1 MRSSRLVSLK
11 IARHYKG
18 LLFQSGESPVTRSAA
33 GSDPVPQ
40 FFDTIGYMF
49 RSASRYA
56 PDNLMITGDGV
67 NRAEQRFP
75 SLGAFV
81 IPKARPVLTGGGTG
95 MTFNVTE
102 HYSTYTYDP
111 MMGTYQKTEQGHRYN
126 DAHTRQVLRMEM
138 VIVMHT
144 HDADLKIA
152 EAAA

>member
-1 MRSSRLVSLK
+1 
-11 IARHYKG
+11 

-81 IPKARPVLTGGGTG
+81 IPKARPVLTGGVTG

-102 HYSTYTYDP
+102 HYQSSLSSAEWIEETPVVLDNSGNVSVGPMPDLTGAHFEHRDLDRITDP
-111 MMGTYQKTEQGHRYN
+111 
-126 DAHTRQVLRMEM
+126 DVLS
-138 VIVMHT
+138 
-144 HDADLKIA
+144 
-152 EAAA
+152 